1 METFSALLAAIPQP
15 DVAGMARAQQHID
28 GLLKPPGSLGRLE
41 TLAVQLAG
49 LPGLQGQLA
58 LAEKAIVVMCAD
70 HGVWHEGV
78 TPSPQGVT
86 AIHAGNMVRGNTGVC

>member
-1 METFSALLAAIPQP
+1 METLSALLAAIPQP

-41 TLAVQLAG
+41 SLAVQLAG

-58 LAEKAIVVMCAD
+58 LSDKAIVV
-70 HGVWHEGV
+70 
-78 TPSPQGVT
+78 PQQQPPGHVPP
-86 AIHAGNMVRGNTGVC
+86 AARAAGAGSRQHHAV